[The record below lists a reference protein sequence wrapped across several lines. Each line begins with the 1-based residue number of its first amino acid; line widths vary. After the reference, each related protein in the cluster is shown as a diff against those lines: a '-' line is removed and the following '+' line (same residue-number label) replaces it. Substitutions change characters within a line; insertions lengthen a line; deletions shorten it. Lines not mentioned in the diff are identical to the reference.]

1 MSLLS
6 VMLTKP
12 VTQLAEEDVSGLCD
26 DGEVEGQDILEAP
39 DKKRMGKTITGF
51 DSIFELLGE

>member
-1 MSLLS
+1 
-6 VMLTKP
+6 MLTKP

-26 DGEVEGQDILEAP
+26 DGEVEGQDILESP
-39 DKKRMGKTITGF
+39 DKERMGKTITGF